1 MYTDEKNLV
10 CRYET
15 GAGIYKLIVHVRRKK
30 RKILLFSP
38 QIIKD
43 FPIIAGYTG
52 FKECSRNKAAPKL
65 SYTYSHLPPGF
76 MQCHCVTAAG
86 SEKATEDFYNEYS
99 K

>member
-52 FKECSRNKAAPKL
+52 F
-65 SYTYSHLPPGF
+65 
-76 MQCHCVTAAG
+76 
-86 SEKATEDFYNEYS
+86 
-99 K
+99 